1 MRREVD
7 SKYLESNRCL
17 PACSSSTTTPPPAAS
32 RATYPQLHPTREA
45 LGGVEGPPRTPTNA
59 ADAQQWAHTFCA
71 RRMMGSARVLQP
83 WPWLLLGGCE
93 RADQSDP
100 WVGEELMTFGPIR
113 DKMEFRPQMF
123 WKRASGLAAR
133 DDQKRGYDFNY
144 SGDNSIK
151 KAAGCLFLRQVK
163 PE

>member
-1 MRREVD
+1 
-7 SKYLESNRCL
+7 
-17 PACSSSTTTPPPAAS
+17 
-32 RATYPQLHPTREA
+32 
-45 LGGVEGPPRTPTNA
+45 
-59 ADAQQWAHTFCA
+59 
-71 RRMMGSARVLQP
+71 
-83 WPWLLLGGCE
+83 
-93 RADQSDP
+93 
-100 WVGEELMTFGPIR
+100 MTFGPIR